1 MSNDHPPLTVA
12 TFHHYSDWN
21 MIERKFWPQPLTWNT
36 ASEGKI
42 LPLKIPKHI
51 SKKNSNPPKL
61 FLHQQ
66 RNGRIKNINY

>member
-1 MSNDHPPLTVA
+1 MSNDHPSLTVA
-12 TFHHYSDWN
+12 TFYHYSDWN
-21 MIERKFWPQPLTWNT
+21 VIERKLWPQLLTWNT
-36 ASEGKI
+36 ASEEKI

-51 SKKNSNPPKL
+51 SKRNSNLPKL